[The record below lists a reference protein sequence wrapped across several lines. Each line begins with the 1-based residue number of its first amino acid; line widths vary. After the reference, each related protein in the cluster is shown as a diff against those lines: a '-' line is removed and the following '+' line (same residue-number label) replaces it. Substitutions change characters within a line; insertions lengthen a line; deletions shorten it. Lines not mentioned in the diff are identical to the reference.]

1 MKRCQK
7 AVKYKA
13 IVSVCS
19 ALYSI
24 SMCHAREL
32 NPLKSIIKVYGQA
45 LADRVDV
52 LTLSGHSR
60 LFICSPALCT
70 GAVIDN
76 RTEPALLGSSTM
88 LSYSYLCDSAILN
101 ISTPALKQRLTSNVC
116 WHHTFLKMGRKL
128 KSEKVRFQKSLKCR
142 EEILIWILIIC
153 GWCILLH
160 WLNENMP

>member
-116 WHHTFLKMGRKL
+116 
-128 KSEKVRFQKSLKCR
+128 
-142 EEILIWILIIC
+142 
-153 GWCILLH
+153 
-160 WLNENMP
+160 